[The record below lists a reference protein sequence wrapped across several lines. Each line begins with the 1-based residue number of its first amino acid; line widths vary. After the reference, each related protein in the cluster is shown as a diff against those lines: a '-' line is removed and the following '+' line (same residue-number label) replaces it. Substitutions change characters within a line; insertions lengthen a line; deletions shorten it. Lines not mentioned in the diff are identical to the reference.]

1 MLLLSPGFSSIDC
14 DPTRKL
20 YLLTIFPYP
29 SASQSEQPSW
39 NQGTNILPAAYLAAD
54 LINERYDVLHG
65 YELELINSCD
75 IENVARLSFIKNIIA
90 DRGQAP
96 VVGIIGPGCSAST
109 LAVSPHSSHPHIALL
124 NLHLAGTPLV
134 ENRTEF
140 SYSLGFLG
148 SSYGFVNATVALMH
162 RGGWKRIA
170 ILYDE
175 ERTFFLSTYQALE
188 RDLLSFV
195 PNAKIAFTSAV
206 YDTYFPIANIV
217 ALDIRIIIILTGE
230 QFARKLLCLA
240 SHGQV
245 TYPKYQWVWMGRSV
259 AEFNETVSFHYF
271 SNEYNCSD
279 IMLQTALSGN
289 LFVNYKLKR
298 NDNNVTKANL
308 TYDQYWELYNQRI
321 DLYNNGQAGYTA
333 PGDPLAIAET
343 NRYATFVFDAV
354 WAIALALN
362 KVEALV
368 NLTSYGLGLGQTK
381 ETSMIRNVLYSHSFE
396 GVSGHISISDSNGYT
411 DRMMEVHQ
419 VQGSNS
425 TLIGYVHG
433 QTLEEQNTPGLIPS
447 EFQNE
452 GLQVVNASVAVVFAL
467 FTIAIVSLT
476 MVVHAL
482 TILYRK
488 HPSIKAQSPKL
499 NQISFAG
506 FYLFSAG
513 TLLIIV
519 YKAIP
524 LEPNTYANICQA
536 IWAWCF
542 SISFSIFFAPICMRT
557 WRLYRIFTH
566 YLNPGPLISDPV
578 LLTGVGVLVGV
589 DVLVAII
596 WTSVDSFQEEEFK
609 GDIKENGDFTLRLSC
624 SCQYTIVWYSMVY
637 LLKMILLL
645 GTVILSLLTRNITN
659 QKYKTTFLRVFVY
672 LFALTWFLGLILY
685 CSLSYRGLNIHI
697 DYAVLAITCNLL
709 LAHSLFFVFLPP
721 ISHVLREELY
731 PAIQTIKIP
740 HQEILSLTLLHTPL
754 PSFNFCVY
762 IYICVAIAQSKCARD
777 YR

>member
-1 MLLLSPGFSSIDC
+1 MFLYLLLLSGFSSVNC
-14 DPTRKL
+14 EPTRKL
-20 YLLTIFPYP
+20 YLLTISPYP

-54 LINERYDVLHG
+54 LINERYDILRG
-65 YELELINSCD
+65 YELELINSRGGCD
-75 IENVARLSFIKNIIA
+75 IENVARISFVKNIIA

-109 LAVSPHSSHPHIALL
+109 LAVSPQSSHPDIALL

-140 SYSLGFLG
+140 SYSFGFLG

-162 RGGWKRIA
+162 GGGWKRIA

-175 ERTFFLSTYQALE
+175 ERTFTYQALE
-188 RDLLSFV
+188 KDLMSFV
-195 PNAKIAFTSAV
+195 PNAKLAFTSAV
-206 YDTYFPIANIV
+206 YDTYFPIADIV

-240 SHGQV
+240 LHGKV

-271 SNEYNCSD
+271 SNKYNCSD
-279 IMLQTALSGN
+279 VKLQAALSGS
-289 LFVNYKLKR
+289 LFVNYQLR
-298 NDNNVTKANL
+298 RHDDMVTEANL

-321 DLYNNGQAGYTA
+321 DLYNNGQAGYMA
-333 PGDPLAIAET
+333 PGDPLAIAEAS
-343 NRYATFVFDAV
+343 RYAALVFDAV

-433 QTLEEQNTPGLIPS
+433 QTLEEQNTPELIPS

-452 GLQVVNASVAVVFAL
+452 GLQVVNASVAVVFTL
-467 FTIAIVSLT
+467 FTIAIVSLI

-506 FYLFSAG
+506 VYLFSAG
-513 TLLIIV
+513 TLLSII
-519 YKAIP
+519 YRAIP
-524 LEPNTYANICQA
+524 LEPNTYGNICQA

-542 SISFSIFFAPICMRT
+542 SISFSMFFAPICMRT

-566 YLNPGPLISDPV
+566 YLNPGPLISEPV
-578 LLTGVGVLVGV
+578 LLTVVGVFAGM

-596 WTSVDSFQEEEFK
+596 WTSVDSFRGDETK
-609 GDIKENGDFTLRLSC
+609 GDFKENGDFTLRLGC
-624 SCQYTIVWYSMVY
+624 FCQYTIVWYSIVY
-637 LLKMILLL
+637 LLKIILLL
-645 GTVILSLLTRNITN
+645 GTVILSLLTQNITN
-659 QKYKTTFLRVFVY
+659 QKFKTTFLRVFVY
-672 LFALTWFLGLILY
+672 LFALVWLLGLILY
-685 CSLSYRGLNIHI
+685 YSLAYRSLNIHI
-697 DYAVLAITCNLL
+697 DYTVLAIMCNSLL
-709 LAHSLFFVFLPP
+709 VLSLLVFLPP
-721 ISHVLREELY
+721 ISPVLRKRLNNEKFSPSIFKKFY
-731 PAIQTIKIP
+731 P
-740 HQEILSLTLLHTPL
+740 LLC
-754 PSFNFCVY
+754 N
-762 IYICVAIAQSKCARD
+762 AQSACAPLCG
-777 YR
+777 YI